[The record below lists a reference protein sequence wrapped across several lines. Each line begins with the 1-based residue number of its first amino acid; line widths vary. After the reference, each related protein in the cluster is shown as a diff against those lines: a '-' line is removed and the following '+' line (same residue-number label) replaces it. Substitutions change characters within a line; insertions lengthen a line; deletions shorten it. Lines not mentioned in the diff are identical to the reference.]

1 MLMMKIV
8 LQLRNVALVF
18 MCMRTVTGTSNLSLN
33 TYKTF
38 LNKIKSYSTE
48 EVDLT
53 KVIQQLQQFVPVTNV
68 SLEMDLRNS
77 SQNVITFM
85 KNI

>member
-18 MCMRTVTGTSNLSLN
+18 MCMRIVTGTSNLSLN

>member
-1 MLMMKIV
+1 MMKIV

-18 MCMRTVTGTSNLSLN
+18 MCMRIVTGTSNLSLN

>member
-18 MCMRTVTGTSNLSLN
+18 MCMRIVTGTSNLSLN

-77 SQNVITFM
+77 SQNVVTFM

>member
-1 MLMMKIV
+1 MLMMKMV

-18 MCMRTVTGTSNLSLN
+18 MCMRIVTGTSNLSLN